1 MALRN
6 KKNLSFDYIFMETR
20 NNILTS
26 LNTFR
31 GKIVHIMAN
40 VSGMAEPQA
49 EILLL
54 AILWYIVVLLLLL
67 FIHRKLIRKHR
78 KIHGNLIFLY
88 DTIRYQLAK
97 AQSSNPAIQDAKGIK
112 IVMESEHENYLANAK
127 TIREEIVSI
136 EQKLGQRIVS
146 EDQRKTIYKQTKK
159 KAWAKTGMEIIGRF
173 TTLITAGIYKL
184 FW

>member
-1 MALRN
+1 
-6 KKNLSFDYIFMETR
+6 METR
-20 NNILTS
+20 NSIVDNLSI
-26 LNTFR
+26 FR

-67 FIHRKLIRKHR
+67 FIHRRLIRKHR
-78 KIHGNLIFLY
+78 KINENLIFLY
-88 DTIRYQLAK
+88 DMIRYQLAK
-97 AQSSNPAIQDAKGIK
+97 TQYSNPAIQGVKGIK
-112 IVMESEHENYLANAK
+112 VVIESEHENYLANAK
-127 TIREEIVSI
+127 AIKEEIISI
-136 EQKLGQRIVS
+136 EQKLGQKIVS
-146 EDQRKTIYKQTKK
+146 DDQRNTIHKQTKK
-159 KAWAKTGMEIIGRF
+159 KAGAKIGMEIIGRF